1 MEAIVFDWDGTL
13 IDSLPRIFEVNLQ
26 VLGEYGVPFDED
38 QIEAIRQTEL
48 ANELRK
54 RRAEARSGVWMAG
67 KRISISP

>member
-1 MEAIVFDWDGTL
+1 
-13 IDSLPRIFEVNLQ
+13 
-26 VLGEYGVPFDED
+26 VPFDED